1 MVLNVQGMAMQYW
14 QYQSFDQDKN
24 KIKNKPS
31 FSPSLIQLS
40 LLGLVSNLGEL
51 L

>member
-1 MVLNVQGMAMQYW
+1 MSRGMEMQYW
-14 QYQSFDQDKN
+14 QYQSFNQDKN

-31 FSPSLIQLS
+31 FSTSLTQLS